1 MIAKS
6 ENKKWIVLGILQVLI
21 LIGLVTDL
29 ALTWRLATSVD
40 EPAERYRAANA
51 LPCPAVPTR
60 LILENPACAQ
70 ALLEAMNV
78 SNVRIKNRV
87 S

>member
-1 MIAKS
+1 MIAKI

-21 LIGLVTDL
+21 LIGLVVDL
-29 ALTWRLATSVD
+29 ALTWRLTTSVD
-40 EPAERYRAANA
+40 EPDERYRATNA

-60 LILENPACAQ
+60 LILDNPTCAQ
-70 ALLEAMNV
+70 ALLESMNV
-78 SNVRIKNRV
+78 SNVRIKAGV

>member
-29 ALTWRLATSVD
+29 ALTWRLATKAD
-40 EPAERYRAANA
+40 EPAQTYRTANA
-51 LPCPAVPTR
+51 LPCAAIPTR

-70 ALLEAMNV
+70 ALLESMNV